1 MDSRTDGA
9 GRGNLLGPGQVCI
22 VTERTKG
29 RRRYP
34 VRMTSTARS
43 ASLVPALAAYGA
55 LTLTFDIVPLL
66 VPATAEWYGVALS
79 SGAWL
84 YVMTDFG
91 FGIAAF
97 WYGIR
102 SIRRRRLLLLGLGGV
117 ALANLAGAGAPDFLT
132 HLGAR
137 TFAGFAMGAMVAG
150 AMGLVVDGANV
161 PRRVG
166 TLTAVMPAA
175 SMLMPVAGWITE
187 KYGWRTTLVAL
198 AAIASV
204 ALIIASPMP
213 EQASLEQ
220 RVRPTRLFS
229 RAAAIGIA
237 SGVFW
242 AIGSMVP
249 WVFVGALAEGPIGG
263 DATLSGFALGISGL
277 AGFGAAL
284 AAGRLTFSNRTL
296 GLQLGLV
303 ACGLS
308 VLWLV
313 ATRDVAS
320 FLVAIAA
327 WAFSH
332 WFVFV
337 VYQGLFSE
345 SVAVESQRGVLT
357 FAALPLQVG
366 YGIGAVVASFVFPSW
381 SFAGL
386 GWVSAALMPVSMAG
400 AWWAWQG
407 RTSAPMEG
415 HVQ

>member
-1 MDSRTDGA
+1 MGIR
-9 GRGNLLGPGQVCI
+9 I
-22 VTERTKG
+22 VDRCERSH
-29 RRRYP
+29 RRYA
-34 VRMTSTARS
+34 VRMALPTRS

-55 LTLTFDIVPLL
+55 LTLTFDIVPVL
-66 VPATAEWYGVALS
+66 VPATTEWYGVALS

-117 ALANLAGAGAPDFLT
+117 ALANLAAAGAPDFLT

-137 TFAGFAMGAMVAG
+137 TFAGYAMGAMVAG
-150 AMGLVVDGANV
+150 AMGLVVDGANI

-175 SMLMPVAGWITE
+175 SVVMPVAGWVTE
-187 KYGWRTTLVAL
+187 AHGWRTTLVGL
-198 AAIASV
+198 AVIAV
-204 ALIIASPMP
+204 AALIVASPMP
-213 EQASLEQ
+213 DQTSKEK
-220 RVRPTRLFS
+220 RIHPTRLFS
-229 RAAAIGIA
+229 RSATIGIA

-242 AIGSMVP
+242 ALGSMVP
-249 WVFVGALAEGPIGG
+249 WVFVGALAEGPVGG
-263 DATLSGFALGISGL
+263 SATLSGVALGVTGL
-277 AGFGAAL
+277 TGFAAAL
-284 AAGRLTFSNRTL
+284 AAGRLTYRNRTL

-313 ATRDVAS
+313 TTRDVTG
-320 FLVAIAA
+320 FLLSIAA
-327 WAFSH
+327 WSFSN

-345 SVAVESQRGVLT
+345 SVAVESQRGILT
-357 FAALPLQVG
+357 FATLPLQVG
-366 YGIGAVVASFVFPSW
+366 YGLGAVVASFVFGWW

-386 GWVSAALMPVSMAG
+386 GWVSAGLMVVSMAG
-400 AWWAWQG
+400 AWWAWRERASMPSG
-407 RTSAPMEG
+407 TRTN
-415 HVQ
+415 

>member
-1 MDSRTDGA
+1 MVIPT
-9 GRGNLLGPGQVCI
+9 
-22 VTERTKG
+22 
-29 RRRYP
+29 
-34 VRMTSTARS
+34 RS

-55 LTLTFDIVPLL
+55 LTLTFDIVPVL
-66 VPATAEWYGVALS
+66 VPSTAEWYGVALS

-117 ALANLAGAGAPDFLT
+117 AVANLATAGAPDFVT

-137 TFAGFAMGAMVAG
+137 TLAGYAMGATVAG
-150 AMGLVVDGANV
+150 AMGLVVDGADI

-175 SMLMPVAGWITE
+175 SVLMPVAGWVTE
-187 KYGWRTTLVAL
+187 AHGWRTTLIGVAGVAL
-198 AAIASV
+198 LALLV
-204 ALIIASPMP
+204 ALPMP
-213 EQASLEQ
+213 EQQSQEEMIH
-220 RVRPTRLFS
+220 PSRLFNRS
-229 RAAAIGIA
+229 ATIGIA

-242 AIGSMVP
+242 ALGSMIP
-249 WVFVGALAEGPIGG
+249 WVFIGAYAEGPIGG
-263 DATLSGFALGISGL
+263 TATLSGVAIGVSGL
-277 AGFGAAL
+277 AGFSASL
-284 AAGRLTFSNRTL
+284 AAGRLRFRHRTL
-296 GLQLGLV
+296 ALQLGLV
-303 ACGLS
+303 GCGLS

-320 FLVAIAA
+320 FLLAIAA

-337 VYQGLFSE
+337 VYHGLFVE
-345 SVAVESQRGVLT
+345 SVSVESRRRILT
-357 FAALPLQVG
+357 FSALPLQVG
-366 YGIGAVVASFVFPSW
+366 YGLGAVVASFVFRAW

-386 GWVSAALMPVSMAG
+386 GWVSAALMVVSMVG
-400 AWWAWQG
+400 AWWAWRG
-407 RTSAPMEG
+407 RAPASALTSPP
-415 HVQ
+415 VDPSVR